1 MINDGE
7 YMTEKITQQPLGVA
21 SDLNA
26 ELGILKN
33 ENERLIKC
41 LKKANEQ
48 AEEFERKFYL
58 LEIESEILKQDS
70 MLLSFLEDHKQ
81 YVLGF
86 APSGDWSA
94 FEMRTRKTCYGKT
107 LRECLEMLQ
116 VMHNDINA

>member
-1 MINDGE
+1 MN
-7 YMTEKITQQPLGVA
+7 EKIEQASDGVA
-21 SDLNA
+21 SELNA
-26 ELGILKN
+26 ELDALRK

-58 LEIESEILKQDS
+58 LEIESEILKHDS
-70 MLLSFLEDHKQ
+70 ALLSFLEEHKQ

-86 APSGDWSA
+86 APSADWSA
-94 FEMRTRKTCYGKT
+94 FEMRTGKTCYGKT
-107 LRECLEMLQ
+107 LRECLETLQ